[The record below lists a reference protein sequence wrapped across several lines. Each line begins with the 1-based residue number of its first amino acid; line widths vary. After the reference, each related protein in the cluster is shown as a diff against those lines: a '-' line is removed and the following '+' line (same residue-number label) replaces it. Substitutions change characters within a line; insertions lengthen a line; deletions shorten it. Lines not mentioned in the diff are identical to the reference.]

1 LPNPVEVRGRHN
13 GRVIAASAAKP
24 ARMIH
29 SQAMA
34 RGMRG
39 CLSGSGK
46 NFLTTHEFQF
56 GGAVQIK
63 SIFSGLMSLTPGINA
78 INAMIK
84 QSRGQRRE
92 LLRELQNNINQI
104 SVYIESGEEPERID
118 RVIAAL
124 QVSCYEAASKA
135 GFDFNS
141 LKKDRVASSLTKDI
155 PQFKAYSGFTTE
167 QLFDKLYTWIHR
179 LKIIVKDYPSSP
191 KFRKR
196 VRLINVWKL
205 MLLLVKHIN
214 A

>member
-1 LPNPVEVRGRHN
+1 VVE
-13 GRVIAASAAKP
+13 
-24 ARMIH
+24 
-29 SQAMA
+29 
-34 RGMRG
+34 
-39 CLSGSGK
+39 
-46 NFLTTHEFQF
+46 
-56 GGAVQIK
+56 IK

-78 INAMIK
+78 ISAMIK

-92 LLRELQNNINQI
+92 LLRELRNNINQI
-104 SVYIESGEEPERID
+104 SVYIESGEESERID
-118 RVIAAL
+118 KVIAAL
-124 QVSCYEAASKA
+124 QVSCYESASKA

-141 LKKDRVASSLTKDI
+141 LKKERVTPSLIKDI
-155 PQFKAYSGFTTE
+155 PQFKAYAGFTTE

-179 LKIIVKDYPSSP
+179 LKIIVKDYPNSP